1 VYEFA
6 LFARKAL
13 TKPFNLE
20 DLVGANRM
28 DLVARTASNALF
40 YSHGIRKDVIFYAS
54 LNGPPRPPL
63 LIKFEGS
70 KIRGIFQDEKSIA
83 KIIND
88 CIKKAASS
96 KEVEVYEGVYVSK
109 KSFEDLIKSAKDKT
123 IYYLHEKGADIRKTE
138 IVENSLFVLGDHIG
152 IPKKTENFIE
162 RMGAI
167 KISLGPLSYL
177 SSQCVTIVLNEIDRR
192 KYNFS

>member
-1 VYEFA
+1 
-6 LFARKAL
+6 
-13 TKPFNLE
+13 
-20 DLVGANRM
+20 
-28 DLVARTASNALF
+28 
-40 YSHGIRKDVIFYAS
+40 
-54 LNGPPRPPL
+54 